1 MSAAAIAAIAVTAVL
16 VAALA
21 SYLIWVVLILR
32 RLSDTLGKVV
42 FGVSAIA
49 HRVQPIGSLV
59 GELNSDLG
67 SVADALEALARDV
80 GGQRRASGEASAT
93 TNGALL

>member
-49 HRVQPIGSLV
+49 HRVQPIGPLV

-80 GGQRRASGEASAT
+80 GGQRRPSGEASAT
-93 TNGALL
+93 TNGVLL